1 MKLLLIPLFV
11 LLGLLVLFGLF
22 VVLGRFRGGRYLA
35 PIIRVLLRVPFLGK
49 GLRKAQRAALEQ
61 QNPELAAAMRK
72 LERANA
78 GRDPQRAQQALGRL
92 STAERRAYMAAM
104 EEQDAMPEPTNRAQ
118 RRQLAKSRKR
128 R

>member
-1 MKLLLIPLFV
+1 MDLLLIPLFV
-11 LLGLLVLFGLF
+11 LVGLLVLFGVF

-35 PIIRVLLRVPFLGK
+35 PIMRLLLRLPWIGK

-72 LERANA
+72 LELANA
-78 GRDPQRAQQALGRL
+78 GRDPQRAQQALSRL
-92 STAERRAYMAAM
+92 SASERRAYMAAM
-104 EEQDAMPEPTNRAQ
+104 EDQDALPEPTNRAQ
-118 RRQLAKSRKR
+118 RRQLQKSRKR

>member
-1 MKLLLIPLFV
+1 MDLLLIPLFV
-11 LLGLLVLFGLF
+11 LLGLVLLFGLF
-22 VVLGRFRGGRYLA
+22 VVLGRIRGGRYLA
-35 PIIRVLLRVPFLGK
+35 PIIRVLLKVPLLGK
-49 GLRKAQRAALEQ
+49 GLRKAQRTALEQ

-92 STAERRAYMAAM
+92 SAAERRAYMAAM
-104 EEQDAMPEPTNRAQ
+104 EEQDAIPEPTNRAQ
-118 RRQLAKSRKR
+118 RRQLAKSKKR

>member
-1 MKLLLIPLFV
+1 MDLLLIPLFV
-11 LLGLLVLFGLF
+11 LVGLVVLFGLLVL
-22 VVLGRFRGGRYLA
+22 LGRFRRGKYLA
-35 PIIRVLLRVPFLGK
+35 PIIRVLMRVPWLGK
-49 GLRKAQRAALEQ
+49 GLQKAQRAALEQ

-92 STAERRAYMAAM
+92 SASERRAYMAAM
-104 EEQDAMPEPTNRAQ
+104 EDQDALPEPTNRAQ
-118 RRQLAKSRKR
+118 RRQLAKTKKR